1 MKSDG
6 GNNLGNLPNLGAQLL
21 KIELEHIKDD
31 DGTAA
36 GVRESIMEAL
46 PQYRNSRYQ
55 FGKLLSAYKV
65 FFIEEGGWLATAAA
79 IGEALGCDERTVRRI
94 AEDYDRASKLPV
106 EALDALQTQG
116 IDPAAKKNAPLLKII
131 HAMPPGDV
139 KAEPEKAVTQAIK
152 TVKAAKAGKKAETT
166 KKPSQSVSVPSDT
179 QLVLLSREEKQLRDL
194 RQRIRAGL
202 TDVPNDRKLAVLVA
216 AIEEEMYEVW
226 GERVAQEITLTP
238 RPSALTLD
246 GRRKLE
252 DAA

>member
-1 MKSDG
+1 
-6 GNNLGNLPNLGAQLL
+6 
-21 KIELEHIKDD
+21 
-31 DGTAA
+31 
-36 GVRESIMEAL
+36 MEAL
-46 PQYRNSRYQ
+46 DQYHTSRYR
-55 FGKLLSAYKV
+55 F
-65 FFIEEGGWLATAAA
+65 
-79 IGEALGCDERTVRRI
+79 GEALATYKAFFAEGRAWMQAAELIGQAIGRDERTVRRI
-94 AEDYDRASKLPV
+94 LEDYERASRLSV
-106 EALDALQTQG
+106 EALDALETKG

>member
-65 FFIEEGGWLATAAA
+65 FFIEEGGWLAPAAA

-116 IDPAAKKNAPLLKII
+116 IDPAAKKNMAIVSNLLS
-131 HAMPPGDV
+131 MPRPV
-139 KAEPEKAVTQAIK
+139 VQSEPVESITQA
-152 TVKAAKAGKKAETT
+152 VKAAKAEKAATVKKSSEPVTVEGDA
-166 KKPSQSVSVPSDT
+166 
-179 QLVLLSREEKQLRDL
+179 VLASLTREEKQLFKKRL
-194 RQRIRAGL
+194 HIRNAL
-202 TDVPNDRKLAVLVA
+202 SDVPNGKKLEELIA
-216 AIEEEMYEVW
+216 ALEEEMYEVW
-226 GERVAQEITLTP
+226 GERDSKMITLTP

-246 GRRKLE
+246 GQRKLE